1 MNIKEKLTQKVK
13 KKKRKEKKTRE
24 REREV
29 NRISMKLSANIAI
42 HLQANGDYKS
52 YFRTRDSRSK
62 LVAWKVLIKHLLD

>member
-1 MNIKEKLTQKVK
+1 
-13 KKKRKEKKTRE
+13 
-24 REREV
+24 
-29 NRISMKLSANIAI
+29 MKLSANIAI